1 MKTETT
7 PRSSLLKRLYVLE
20 RQLDLFGF
28 APWER
33 DALMGRDFSRGGRRG
48 KAAGGAAASGGMD
61 TGGGGAG
68 GGGGG
73 HRATPAPLAAAPV
86 VNTGRTYK

>member
-7 PRSSLLKRLYVLE
+7 PRRSLLKRLYVLE

-28 APWER
+28 ASWER

-48 KAAGGAAASGGMD
+48 KAAGGAAA
-61 TGGGGAG
+61 AG
-68 GGGGG
+68 GL
-73 HRATPAPLAAAPV
+73 HTAAAAPLAAAPV
-86 VNTGRTYK
+86 VNTGITYK

>member
-7 PRSSLLKRLYVLE
+7 PRRSLLKRLYVLE

-48 KAAGGAAASGGMD
+48 KAAGGAAA
-61 TGGGGAG
+61 AG
-68 GGGGG
+68 GL
-73 HRATPAPLAAAPV
+73 HTAAAAPLAAAPV

>member
-1 MKTETT
+1 MTSIST

-28 APWER
+28 ATWER
-33 DALMGRDFSRGGRRG
+33 DALMGRDFSRGGRRRG
-48 KAAGGAAASGGMD
+48 AAGGAAA
-61 TGGGGAG
+61 AG
-68 GGGGG
+68 GL
-73 HRATPAPLAAAPV
+73 HTAAAALLAAAPV

>member
-7 PRSSLLKRLYVLE
+7 PRRSLLKRLYVLE

-48 KAAGGAAASGGMD
+48 KAACGAAA
-61 TGGGGAG
+61 AG
-68 GGGGG
+68 GL
-73 HRATPAPLAAAPV
+73 HTAAAAPLAAAPV

>member
-7 PRSSLLKRLYVLE
+7 PRRSLLKRLYVLE

-33 DALMGRDFSRGGRRG
+33 DALMGRDFSRGERRG
-48 KAAGGAAASGGMD
+48 EAAGGAAAAGGLH
-61 TGGGGAG
+61 TGGVAPGG
-68 GGGGG
+68 
-73 HRATPAPLAAAPV
+73 RPRRLRRP
-86 VNTGRTYK
+86 RW

>member
-7 PRSSLLKRLYVLE
+7 PRRPLLKRLYVLE

-33 DALMGRDFSRGGRRG
+33 DALMGRDFSRGGWG
-48 KAAGGAAASGGMD
+48 KAASGAAA
-61 TGGGGAG
+61 AG
-68 GGGGG
+68 GL
-73 HRATPAPLAAAPV
+73 HTAAAAPLAAAPV

>member
-1 MKTETT
+1 MRKQNTLT
-7 PRSSLLKRLYVLE
+7 PRRPLLKRLYVLE

-48 KAAGGAAASGGMD
+48 KAAGGAAA
-61 TGGGGAG
+61 AG
-68 GGGGG
+68 GL
-73 HRATPAPLAAAPV
+73 HTAAAAPLAAAPV

>member
-1 MKTETT
+1 MTSIST
-7 PRSSLLKRLYVLE
+7 PRRSLLKRLYVLE

-33 DALMGRDFSRGGRRG
+33 DALMGRDFSRGGRSG
-48 KAAGGAAASGGMD
+48 KAAGGAAA
-61 TGGGGAG
+61 AG
-68 GGGGG
+68 GL
-73 HRATPAPLAAAPV
+73 HTAAAAPLAAAPV

>member
-7 PRSSLLKRLYVLE
+7 PLRRFLKRLSSGQ
-20 RQLDLFGF
+20 QLDLFGY

-48 KAAGGAAASGGMD
+48 KAAGGAAA
-61 TGGGGAG
+61 AG
-68 GGGGG
+68 GL
-73 HRATPAPLAAAPV
+73 HTAAAPV

>member
-1 MKTETT
+1 MTSISTLRR
-7 PRSSLLKRLYVLE
+7 PLLKRLYVLE

-48 KAAGGAAASGGMD
+48 KAVGGAAA
-61 TGGGGAG
+61 AG
-68 GGGGG
+68 GL
-73 HRATPAPLAAAPV
+73 HTAAAAPGAAAPV